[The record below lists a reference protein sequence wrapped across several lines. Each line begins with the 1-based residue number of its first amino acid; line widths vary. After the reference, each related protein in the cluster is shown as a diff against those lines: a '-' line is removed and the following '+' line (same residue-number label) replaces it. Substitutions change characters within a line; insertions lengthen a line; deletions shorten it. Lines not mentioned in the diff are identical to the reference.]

1 MRAAA
6 CPPRR
11 ATRRPAMS
19 ARRTDSPAARLRD
32 ERGVV
37 AIEFALVL
45 PLLLAVL
52 FLITDFGRF
61 FHYLNDTNQ
70 IAANGARMAAV
81 DMYPGSSVLRSQT
94 DTEELQALTGGDHL
108 PGGIE
113 ICVDFPAG
121 SSNVGDPVRVTTTG
135 TFKLVPLLD
144 GVTIPLNAEATMRL
158 ERVPS
163 YSAGC

>member
-1 MRAAA
+1 M
-6 CPPRR
+6 
-11 ATRRPAMS
+11 
-19 ARRTDSPAARLRD
+19 
-32 ERGVV
+32 V

-61 FHYLNDTNQ
+61 FFYLSDTNQ

-81 DMYPGSSVLRSQT
+81 NTYPGSSVLRSQT
-94 DTEELQALTGGDHL
+94 GSEELRSLTGGDHL
-108 PGGIE
+108 PGGIT

-121 SSNVGDPVRVTTTG
+121 TSNVGDPVRVTTTG

-144 GVTIPLNAEATMRL
+144 GVAIPLNAEATMRL
-158 ERVPS
+158 ERVPT
-163 YSAGC
+163 YTAGC